1 MKKLVCVLALVSL
14 VSTVQAAA
22 PPTLN
27 VAVDGAD
34 DSAARCGLDPSS
46 IGSQIALT
54 LRASGI
60 RQTDQLTNPHM
71 YVNLNF
77 SVLPGDICS
86 GSIAVSVEGYTD
98 DDLSGAAL
106 GEFQSRKDRVT
117 QLCSAGGA
125 VAHSLNAEAGRDFLA
140 DLETLIKT
148 CIGKLD
154 YQRSKYPSV
163 IHVPQSVGP

>member
-1 MKKLVCVLALVSL
+1 MQKIVCALALVSMA
-14 VSTVQAAA
+14 SAAAAAA

-27 VAVDGAD
+27 IAVDGAD

-46 IGSQIALT
+46 IESQIALT
-54 LRASGI
+54 LRANGI
-60 RQTDQLTNPHM
+60 RVSEKLTNPHL

-86 GSIAVSVEGYTD
+86 GSIAVAVEGYSD

-117 QLCSAGGA
+117 QLCSAGGS
-125 VAHSLNAEAGRDFLA
+125 VAHTLNAEAGRDFLA
-140 DLETLIKT
+140 DLEALIKT

-154 YQRSKYPSV
+154 Y
-163 IHVPQSVGP
+163 